1 MHYCQFYYNVI
12 LIKDNKKII
21 LAFNESVLVLNTKM
35 IEISL
40 LFEYNRL
47 KSKIMIKK

>member
-1 MHYCQFYYNVI
+1 MHYFQFYYNVI

-21 LAFNESVLVLNTKM
+21 SAFNESVLVLNAKM
-35 IEISL
+35 IEIPL
-40 LFEYNRL
+40 LFEYNSL